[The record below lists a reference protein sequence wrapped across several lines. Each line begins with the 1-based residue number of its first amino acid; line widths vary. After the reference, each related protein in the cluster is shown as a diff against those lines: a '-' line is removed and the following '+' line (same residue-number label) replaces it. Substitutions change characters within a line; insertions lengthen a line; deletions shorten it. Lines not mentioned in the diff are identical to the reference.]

1 MSCDLFNDGSS
12 HSFRCFINSPSVCDS
27 PRAVKGRLQTT
38 ARDLFPRIAD
48 GITHLT
54 FFGLFFCLA
63 LGLLALALGLLA
75 LAALFLGLLHA
86 LFAILELLGE

>member
-1 MSCDLFNDGSS
+1 MSCGLFNDGSS
-12 HSFRCFINSPSVCDS
+12 HSFRCFINPPSVRDS

-54 FFGLFFCLA
+54 FFGLFFCL
-63 LGLLALALGLLA
+63 GLLALALGLLA